1 MKCFK
6 YLLWIAA
13 LFSLSGCFSDF
24 VRKDELQVLESSLT
38 RRLNTLNYD
47 LNITKGAVNENR
59 ESIEIL
65 QQQID
70 EVNKHLGL
78 IRENI
83 DKVGGIE
90 NKFNGKLKNMMEEVV
105 RENERLIK
113 EINKT
118 RGGADS
124 GDKGGSSKA
133 SKPKSEYKGPGY
145 TYTVAIGDS
154 LSRIA
159 KKTKV
164 SLEDILAANNI
175 DNPDSLYMGQEI
187 IIPSEAPPAEEK

>member
-6 YLLWIAA
+6 FLLGITA
-13 LFSLSGCFSDF
+13 LFCLSGCFSDF
-24 VRKDELQVLESSLT
+24 VRKEELQVLETSLT
-38 RRLNTLNYD
+38 KRLNTLNYD

-59 ESIEIL
+59 EAIEIL
-65 QQQID
+65 QQQVD

-90 NKFNGKLKNMMEEVV
+90 NKFNSKLKNMMEEVV

-118 RGGADS
+118 RGASDS
-124 GDKGGSSKA
+124 GEKGGSSK
-133 SKPKSEYKGPGY
+133 PKTEYKGPGY
-145 TYTVAIGDS
+145 TYTVTIGDS
-154 LSRIA
+154 LSKIA
-159 KKTKV
+159 KKTHV
-164 SLEDILAANNI
+164 RLEDLLSANNI

-187 IIPSEAPPAEEK
+187 IIPSDKPATEEK

>member
-6 YLLWIAA
+6 FLLGITA
-13 LFSLSGCFSDF
+13 LLSLSGCFSDF

-59 ESIEIL
+59 EAIEIL
-65 QQQID
+65 QQQVD

-118 RGGADS
+118 RGSDS
-124 GDKGGSSKA
+124 ADKGGSSKA
-133 SKPKSEYKGPGY
+133 SKPKTEYKGPGY

-154 LSRIA
+154 LSKIA

-164 SLEDILAANNI
+164 NLEDILAANNI